1 MENMDRI
8 AELFGL
14 LCDSYVETALG
25 KKVTQ
30 KLFYFFE
37 RKGINLNLRYG
48 IHFFGPYSARLDNA
62 MHLLES
68 EDKISINTANM
79 THIISLGKDK
89 IASGVLSSEEQKI
102 ASLVLEKF
110 AHKSAY
116 DLEALA
122 TMDFVANTM
131 LDTVNK
137 EEIISKFK
145 EIKGNKFN
153 DSTIEKT
160 YMTLVEMDLIVA

>member
-1 MENMDRI
+1 M
-8 AELFGL
+8 
-14 LCDSYVETALG
+14 
-25 KKVTQ
+25 
-30 KLFYFFE
+30 
-37 RKGINLNLRYG
+37 
-48 IHFFGPYSARLDNA
+48 
-62 MHLLES
+62 
-68 EDKISINTANM
+68 
-79 THIISLGKDK
+79 
-89 IASGVLSSEEQKI
+89 SSEEQKI